1 MIINVELSTFWY
13 NIENPELVS
22 YQSNEG
28 WRPIKVGYYIWGVP
42 EPKEGQILYK
52 LDDYHGWILRKKEN
66 EEKYEDCSEIIK
78 IKSKIKSKMK
88 IEKIIERSI
97 LAELDMPKIW
107 DTDYQNFNDIYIPD
121 DVLLTTEDKSE
132 MIIDTKN
139 GKKMFS
145 VKPIAFNEN
154 DFDSI
159 SKYLQ
164 QNVDKGNQVWIRKI
178 ATHKEGRKF
187 TILESVIVNKEIL
200 NFGGVST

>member
-1 MIINVELSTFWY
+1 ME
-13 NIENPELVS
+13 
-22 YQSNEG
+22 
-28 WRPIKVGYYIWGVP
+28 
-42 EPKEGQILYK
+42 
-52 LDDYHGWILRKKEN
+52 
-66 EEKYEDCSEIIK
+66 
-78 IKSKIKSKMK
+78 SKMK

-200 NFGGVST
+200 NFGSVST